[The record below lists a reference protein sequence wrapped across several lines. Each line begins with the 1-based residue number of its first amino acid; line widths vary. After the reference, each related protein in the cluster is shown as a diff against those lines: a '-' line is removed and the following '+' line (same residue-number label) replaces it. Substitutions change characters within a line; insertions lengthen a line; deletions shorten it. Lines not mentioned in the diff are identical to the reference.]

1 MASSAAMTTSHPT
14 HRWRFPE
21 TPRLEPGF
29 LADGARRGLS
39 ERTLHILA
47 ARGHAAPGDLAA
59 FFDPPA
65 ATLHDPGLLP
75 DAAAVRARIARALDA
90 AERVL
95 VFGDFDA
102 DGLTGLAI
110 MVIALRALG
119 LDTAPYVPDRRAEGH
134 GLSLAAVQRARA
146 EGRTLIVTVDTG
158 TTNVAEIAAAGV
170 AGIDVI
176 VTDHHHVPARLPD
189 AVAVVNPHRP
199 GSLYPD
205 PRLAGTGVAFKV
217 AQLLLADR
225 PGGAA
230 AALALADLATIGTVA
245 DVAPMVGENRAIAR
259 LGLELLRSAPR
270 PGLAALLAA
279 AKVAPESVDL
289 DTIGYAIAP
298 RLNAGGRVGDA
309 ETAAHLLLAATVAEA
324 EPLAAE
330 LETANRT
337 RREMTA
343 TALAEART
351 IADRDPAAA
360 AVVIAGDWPVGII
373 GLVAGRLAEER
384 GRPAVVVSSG
394 VDPWRGSARSAGG
407 FDLAAAFDAC
417 ADDFERHGGH
427 PQAAGCNLLDGR
439 FDAFRGRF
447 LRLAA
452 EAAPADPRPQL
463 RLDLAVLAG
472 DVDYRLHGDL
482 QALEPTGPGNPR
494 PLVGVAGM
502 TVARARAANGGHAQ
516 LTLRKGR
523 EVIDGIAFD
532 RGDLVGLLA
541 EGDVIDLVA
550 HLVSRTFGGYETLQ
564 LEIVDTAPEGTLER
578 ARAAGATVP
587 A

>member
-1 MASSAAMTTSHPT
+1 MTTSHPT

-59 FFDPPA
+59 FFDPPG

-230 AALALADLATIGTVA
+230 AALALADLATIA
-245 DVAPMVGENRAIAR
+245 MVGENRAIAR

-324 EPLAAE
+324 E
-330 LETANRT
+330 
-337 RREMTA
+337 
-343 TALAEART
+343 
-351 IADRDPAAA
+351 A

-472 DVDYRLHGDL
+472 DVAYRLHGDL

-532 RGDLVGLLA
+532 RGDLAGLLA
-541 EGDVIDLVA
+541 A
-550 HLVSRTFGGYETLQ
+550 
-564 LEIVDTAPEGTLER
+564 
-578 ARAAGATVP
+578 
-587 A
+587 